1 MDFMRFSHF
10 SSGGSRNGISA
21 EIWKPEM
28 KQTEEYKPFHP
39 EAFCR
44 IQEKAAVFT
53 THPAGTGMNLEWF
66 DSYEKIRGRLFIR
79 VGSYDKNR
87 SVLSHAPYLLMAD
100 LAVTC
105 HICLEIGSMRSA
117 SFMVTDELLERFGV
131 ARSTLFSDAFA
142 SSIEILPPD
151 LDTIGNVL
159 AGSGCFIPE
168 SSGGKMLVLTNTRRI
183 YGASAMFYP
192 GVLREAERRMKGSIL
207 ILPSSVHEVIILRET
222 DHSDCQALAETVK
235 MINFSQVAM
244 EDRLSD
250 HVYRY
255 NSEKETIELAD

>member
-10 SSGGSRNGISA
+10 SSGGISTGMPA
-21 EIWKPEM
+21 EIWKQEM
-28 KQTEEYKPFHP
+28 KQSEEYRPFHP

-44 IQEKAAVFT
+44 IQEKSAVFKAR
-53 THPAGTGMNLEWF
+53 PSGTGMNLEWF
-66 DSYEKIRGRLFIR
+66 DSYENIRSSLFIR

-87 SVLSHAPYLLMAD
+87 SVLLHVPYLLMAD

-117 SFMVTDELLERFGV
+117 SFMVTDEFLERFGV
-131 ARSTLFSDAFA
+131 ARNTLFSDAFA
-142 SSIEILPPD
+142 SSTELLPPD

-159 AGSGCFIPE
+159 ARNGCSIPE
-168 SSGGKMLVLTNTRRI
+168 SSGEKMLVLTNTRRI

-222 DHSDCQALAETVK
+222 DHTDCQALAETVK
-235 MINFSQVAM
+235 MINNSQVAM